1 VYRISKVSQSAQP
14 DQARRK
20 QEADQIT
27 QVLGQQEMYGYI
39 EALKQKAKAKVTV
52 KAADLGANK
61 GE

>member
-1 VYRISKVSQSAQP
+1 
-14 DQARRK
+14 
-20 QEADQIT
+20 
-27 QVLGQQEMYGYI
+27 VLGQQEMYGYI